1 MYIKKVFFVTASS
14 RADPLDEREETR
26 EAKYMNYFCR
36 YRSLPEMMMAHS
48 VDYQSSSKHEKGI
61 IGDCL
66 ICGEPSTGK
75 HYGIV
80 ACLGCKTFFRRAVVQ
95 RQDTL
100 CKRDNPC
107 DVTQAARK
115 ACRACRYRKCLEC
128 GMSREALQPRRDL
141 IGCRRVRSR
150 PIPRTPSPAEVS
162 ATDPT
167 KEYLLQLIE
176 RLTEI
181 DQRIRKRKFELMRS
195 KKEAMNLAEIVRA
208 GTDYDDSS
216 NKLMIILAKDIS
228 HVTQT
233 DLLMMLEWV
242 RTLPCFPPLAVE
254 DKVTLLRRF
263 AVHHL
268 VLEHGFFTASS
279 NMEDVWLISNG
290 TFMPRD
296 VEVLPEEYRS
306 SITPDRRWRQEKL
319 YKHMTDTCI
328 DEVATPLRQLQLLPQ
343 ELVVLKIIMLFNCGN
358 HTEISDESRKAV
370 IAYRDQVI
378 SALFQY
384 YQHICYQNYPE
395 RFGNLILMI
404 SGVTSAAS
412 AMLEGYQVMRLFKIV
427 TFDRL
432 SQELLFNRDLLG
444 FNS

>member
-1 MYIKKVFFVTASS
+1 MEVIWVEISGIQ
-14 RADPLDEREETR
+14 
-26 EAKYMNYFCR
+26 
-36 YRSLPEMMMAHS
+36 MMAHS

-358 HTEISDESRKAV
+358 HTETSEISDESRKAV

>member
-1 MYIKKVFFVTASS
+1 MMTHTA
-14 RADPLDEREETR
+14 
-26 EAKYMNYFCR
+26 
-36 YRSLPEMMMAHS
+36 
-48 VDYQSSSKHEKGI
+48 DYQSSSKHEKGI

-141 IGCRRVRSR
+141 IGCRRVRTR
-150 PIPRTPSPAEVS
+150 AIPRTPSPS
-162 ATDPT
+162 DPITTDPS
-167 KEYLLQLIE
+167 KEHLLQLIE

-195 KKEAMNLAEIVRA
+195 KKEAMNLAEIIRA
-208 GTDYDDSS
+208 GTDYVSESKDETS

-254 DKVTLLRRF
+254 DKVILLKRF

-268 VLEHGFFTASS
+268 VLEHGFFTAST

-290 TFMPRD
+290 TFMPRN
-296 VEVLPEEYRS
+296 VEVLPEECRS
-306 SITPDRRWRQEKL
+306 TISPDRRWRQEKL
-319 YKHMTDTCI
+319 YKNMTDTCI
-328 DEVATPLRQLQLLPQ
+328 DEVATPLRHLQLLPQ

-358 HTEISDESRKAV
+358 HTGVLSPSKSSETSEISDESRKAV
-370 IAYRDQVI
+370 LAYRDQVI
-378 SALFQY
+378 AALFQY

-412 AMLEGYQVMRLFKIV
+412 AMLESYQVMRLFKIV
-427 TFDRL
+427 TFDNL
-432 SQELLFNRDLLG
+432 SQELLFNR
-444 FNS
+444 S